1 MEIEDLPLSEDAII
15 ISGGIL
21 TAVVGGLATQMGVI
35 SPRMIQLISVI
46 VLFTAPVSIYSGK
59 RVWGGEVAQNMQFV
73 AVGLVAVIFK
83 MLPDLLWAGRKMT
96 LFGLTN
102 SFWMGFFNFLGAV
115 GFALVSY
122 GFYRFWKLA
131 KVKT

>member
-1 MEIEDLPLSEDAII
+1 MELEDIPVSEDALI

-21 TAVVGGLATQMGVI
+21 TAILGGVATQMGLI
-35 SPRMIQLISVI
+35 TTKTIQLISVI

-59 RVWGGEVAQNMQFV
+59 RVWGGEVAKNMQFV
-73 AVGLVAVIFK
+73 AVGLIAVIFK
-83 MLPDLLWAGRKMT
+83 MLPGLMWPGSKMT
-96 LFGLTN
+96 LLGLGN

-131 KVKT
+131 KVTE